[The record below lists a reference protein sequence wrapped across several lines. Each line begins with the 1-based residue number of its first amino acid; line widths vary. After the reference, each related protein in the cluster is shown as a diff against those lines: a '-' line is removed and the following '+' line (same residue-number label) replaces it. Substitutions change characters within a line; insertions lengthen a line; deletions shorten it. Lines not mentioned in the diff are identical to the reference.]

1 MAQAKRSSLPAPAP
15 LPLRMW
21 RLHLKLIVAA
31 LVGVA
36 IALMLPVTW
45 RLPSRLL
52 FGWDAGIV
60 FYLVIVHAGVYRGGV
75 DSLRRRAKEQDE
87 GAFLILLLTNMRRH
101 RQHRCDRVRAW
112 RIETGVGARSDLRC
126 VDRAGDDP
134 VVVGLRAYDFRH
146 PLRARILW
154 RAARR

>member
-31 LVGVA
+31 LVGVTV
-36 IALMLPVTW
+36 ALLLPATW

-60 FYLVIVHAGVYRGGV
+60 FYLVIVPAGGYRGGV
-75 DSLRRRAKEQDE
+75 DSLPRRAKEQDE
-87 GAFLILLLTNMRRH
+87 GAFLIFLVAL
-101 RQHRCDRVRAW
+101 
-112 RIETGVGARSDLRC
+112 SD
-126 VDRAGDDP
+126 
-134 VVVGLRAYDFRH
+134 
-146 PLRARILW
+146 
-154 RAARR
+154 